1 LLVGDNMEQ
10 LNRAKQTIQQT
21 GGVASIADFYAN
33 GLARDTVADF
43 YKAGILHRVRRGY
56 YCLAEPESGAVLDEQ
71 ILAALFPEAV
81 VCVHSAL
88 FHYGYSDRTP
98 LAWSLAFPRTV
109 SRSRLK
115 LEYPPIQPYFVQEST
130 FALGKRK
137 GDFNGVALAVYDRER
152 TICDCFKY
160 REKMDA
166 EIFNKAVHGYTD
178 DSAKNLGNLI
188 EYAKEMRVYR
198 KMADV
203 MGVMLNG

>member
-1 LLVGDNMEQ
+1 MEQ
-10 LNRAKQTIQQT
+10 LNRAQQAIHRA
-21 GGVASIADFYAN
+21 GGVASMADFRAN
-33 GLARDTVADF
+33 GLARDTVAQF
-43 YKAGILHRVRRGY
+43 CKAGMLHRVRHGY
-56 YCLAEPESGAVLDEQ
+56 YCLAEPDSGIVLDEQ

-98 LAWSLAFPRTV
+98 LAWSLAFPRNF

-115 LEYPPIQPYFVQEST
+115 LEYPPIQPYFVQEN
-130 FALGKRK
+130 ALGLGKST
-137 GDFNGVALAVYDRER
+137 GNFNGVALAIYDRER

-166 EIFNKAVHGYTD
+166 EIFNKAIHGYTND
-178 DSAKNLGNLI
+178 NEKNVGNLI
-188 EYAKEMRVYR
+188 EYAKAMRVYN

>member
-1 LLVGDNMEQ
+1 MEQ
-10 LNRAKQTIQQT
+10 QSKAKQIIQQA
-21 GGVASIADFYAN
+21 GGVASTADFRAN
-33 GLARDTVADF
+33 GLTKDAVAKLC
-43 YKAGILHRVRRGY
+43 KAGMLHRVRQGY

-71 ILAALFPEAV
+71 ILAALYPDAV

-98 LAWSLAFPRTV
+98 LAWSLAFPRTF

-115 LEYPPIQPYFVQEST
+115 LDYPPIQPYFVQEST
-130 FALGKRK
+130 FALGKSK
-137 GDFNGVALAVYDRER
+137 GDFNGVMLSVYDRER

-160 REKMDA
+160 REKLDA
-166 EIFNKAVHGYTD
+166 ELFNKAVHGYSND
-178 DSAKNLGNLI
+178 DEKKLGNLM

-198 KMADV
+198 KMLDV